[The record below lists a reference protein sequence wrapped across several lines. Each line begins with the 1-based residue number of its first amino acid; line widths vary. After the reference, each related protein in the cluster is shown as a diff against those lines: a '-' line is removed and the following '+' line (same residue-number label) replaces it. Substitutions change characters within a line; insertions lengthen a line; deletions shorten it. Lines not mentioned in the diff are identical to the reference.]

1 MVLIVKRSASEDHTR
16 KYLSIPNSPNMVD
29 GYIAE
34 RLIAI
39 DLRLSDQTTVMTIFK
54 QMTNHKPRVS

>member
-16 KYLSIPNSPNMVD
+16 KYLCIPNSPNMAE
-29 GYIAE
+29 GYITE